1 MKDLDLRLP
10 SGAFFLLLGIIL
22 VGAGLASDARAP
34 LTNVNI
40 NLYCG
45 IGMFVFGGFLLWLA
59 KR

>member
-10 SGAFFLLLGIIL
+10 SGAFFLLLGVIL
-22 VGAGLASDARAP
+22 LGVGLTGDARAP
-34 LTNVNI
+34 LTTVNI

-45 IGMFVFGGFLLWLA
+45 IGMFVFGGILLWLA